1 MGLDGPGVDFSAQEL
16 ELRVLGPMKLT
27 RRGVPVTLPPSRK
40 VRALLAYLAIT
51 PGSVPR
57 ERLCE
62 LLWEVP
68 SDPRGELRWSLS
80 KLRSLMDTDGRR
92 RVIAA
97 DDRISLDLDGC
108 DVDARQLMEAGR
120 RGMRALDLP
129 ALRTIGERCS
139 GDLLEGADIGN
150 CPAFEHWLASL
161 RGEFRAYR
169 LEVAA
174 EIGKKT
180 PVGSEDG
187 LPAARQWL
195 DLAPLD
201 AGANIRFLA
210 ELLHRRMTDACDR
223 HLDAAERLFA
233 DEGEDFS
240 PIREAWEHLR
250 RRSQQPAV
258 TIASEGISGHVEP
271 VPVNASRRA
280 SIAVMPFRE
289 LHPDPAGRHDLGGAI
304 AHDVISK
311 LARLRSLFV
320 IARGSVFAIA
330 GEGLELQEI
339 GRRLGVDYIASGFL
353 EQHDHE
359 IGVTV
364 EVSEA
369 ATAHI
374 VWTER
379 FEARSA
385 ERFALVDEIGNSI
398 VSSIAAEIENEERNR
413 AILKHPDSLDAWEAY
428 HRGLWHMFRFT
439 AEENARAAEFFHLS
453 TRLDPTFSRAH
464 AGLSFTHWQS
474 AFQRWGDRDA
484 ETREAL
490 RAAGQSLLVDDQNP
504 AAHWSMGRALW
515 LTGDHDQ
522 AVRELECSVHLS
534 PNFALGHYALAFVH
548 AQSGDPGAAIAA
560 SDHSRLLSPYDPL
573 LFGMLGTRA
582 IALIR
587 LGAFEEAANWAIK
600 AAARPNAHVHILA
613 IAAHCLALAG
623 RIGEARN
630 YAARIRLQNPDY
642 RTDNFLDT
650 FHFTPDVIAR
660 YREAAALIGLAT
672 GRREAL
678 IDRHSHRHD

>member
-1 MGLDGPGVDFSAQEL
+1 METDGPDVDFSAPEL
-16 ELRVLGPMKLT
+16 ELRLLGPMKLL
-27 RRGVPVTLPPSRK
+27 RRGVLVTLPPSRK
-40 VRALLAYLAIT
+40 VRALLAYLALT
-51 PGSVPR
+51 PGPVSR
-57 ERLCE
+57 ERLCN
-62 LLWEVP
+62 LLWDGP

-80 KLRSLMDTDGRR
+80 KLRSLIDADGRR

-97 DDRISLDLDGC
+97 GDEISLDLGNCD
-108 DVDARQLMEAGR
+108 DVDVRRLKEARR
-120 RGMRALDLP
+120 RGINNLDLP
-129 ALRTIGERCS
+129 TLRTIAERCG
-139 GDLLEGADIGN
+139 GDLLEGVDIDN
-150 CPAFEHWLASL
+150 CPAFAHWLTSL
-161 RGEFRAYR
+161 RSEFRLYA
-169 LEVAA
+169 LEIAA
-174 EIGKKT
+174 EIGRRT

-195 DLAPLD
+195 ERAPLD
-201 AGANIRFLA
+201 PGANIRFLS
-210 ELLHRRMTDACDR
+210 ELFHRRMTDACDR
-223 HLDAAERLFA
+223 HLHTAARLFA
-233 DEGEDFS
+233 DEGEDFQ
-240 PIREAWEHLR
+240 PVRAAWVHLQR
-250 RRSQQPAV
+250 PPRQSAV
-258 TIASEGISGHVEP
+258 TINSEGSGPVEP
-271 VPVNASRRA
+271 VQMAASRRA
-280 SIAVMPFRE
+280 SIAVMPFRD
-289 LHPDPAGRHDLGGAI
+289 LSPGLAGQHDLGSAI

-330 GEGLELQEI
+330 DEGLELQEI
-339 GRRLGVDYIASGFL
+339 GRRLGIDYIATGFL
-353 EQHDHE
+353 ERHDHG

-364 EVSEA
+364 EVAEA
-369 ATAHI
+369 VTAHI
-374 VWTER
+374 IWTER

-385 ERFALVDEIGNSI
+385 ERFALVDEVGNSI

-439 AEENARAAEFFHLS
+439 AEENARAAEFFRQS

-464 AGLSFTHWQS
+464 AGLSFTHWQR
-474 AFQRWGDRDA
+474 AFQRWGDREA

-522 AVRELECSVHLS
+522 AVRELEHSVHLS

-548 AQSGDPGAAIAA
+548 SQSGDPAAAIAA

-587 LGAFEEAANWAIK
+587 LGAFEEAANWAVK

-623 RIGEARN
+623 RLGEARG
-630 YAARIRLQNPDY
+630 YAARIRLQNPNY

-672 GRREAL
+672 
-678 IDRHSHRHD
+678 

>member
-1 MGLDGPGVDFSAQEL
+1 METHGPDVDISAREL
-16 ELRVLGPMKLT
+16 ELRLFGPMKLL
-27 RRGVPVTLPPSRK
+27 RRGVPVNLPPSRK
-40 VRALLAYLAIT
+40 VRALLAYLALT
-51 PGSVPR
+51 SGSVPR
-57 ERLCE
+57 ERLCD
-62 LLWEVP
+62 LLWEMP
-68 SDPRGELRWSLS
+68 NDPRGELRWSLS
-80 KLRSLMDTDGRR
+80 KLRALVDTNGRR
-92 RVIAA
+92 RVIAT
-97 DDRISLDLDGC
+97 DDRISLDLEDC
-108 DVDARQLMEAGR
+108 DVDARHLVEAGR
-120 RGMRALDLP
+120 RGIRNLDL
-129 ALRTIGERCS
+129 AELQEIAGRCG
-139 GDLLEGADIGN
+139 GDLLEGVDLGK
-150 CPAFEHWLASL
+150 CPAFEHWLTSIRSEL
-161 RGEFRAYR
+161 RAYR
-169 LEVAA
+169 LEIAA
-174 EIGKKT
+174 EIGGRT
-180 PVGSEDG
+180 PVGGEDG
-187 LPAARQWL
+187 LSAARRWL

-210 ELLHRRMTDACDR
+210 ELNHRRMNDACNR
-223 HLDAAERLFA
+223 HHDTAARLFA

-240 PIREAWEHLR
+240 PIAAAWEALR
-250 RRSQQPAV
+250 RQHRQPAV
-258 TIASEGISGHVEP
+258 ASAPEAAGGPADRVHVTT
-271 VPVNASRRA
+271 SRRA
-280 SIAVMPFRE
+280 SIAVMPFRD
-289 LHPDPAGRHDLGGAI
+289 LVPGPDGRSDLGGAI
-304 AHDVISK
+304 AHDIISK

-330 GEGLELQEI
+330 NEGLEPPEI
-339 GRRLGVDYIASGFL
+339 GRRLGVDYVATGFL
-353 EQHDHE
+353 EHHDHG

-364 EVSEA
+364 EVAET

-374 VWTER
+374 IWTER

-385 ERFALVDEIGNSI
+385 ERLALLDEVADSI

-413 AILKHPDSLDAWEAY
+413 AILKQPGSLDAWEAY

-439 AEENARAAEFFHLS
+439 AEENTRAAEFFHLS

-464 AGLSFTHWQS
+464 AGLSFTHWQR

-484 ETREAL
+484 EIREAL

-522 AVRELECSVHLS
+522 AVRELEHSVHLS

-548 AQSGDPGAAIAA
+548 SQSGDPQAAIAA

-587 LGAFEEAANWAIK
+587 LGAFEEAAGWAVK

-623 RIGEARN
+623 RIDEARN
-630 YAARIRLQNPDY
+630 YATRIRLQNPDY

-650 FHFTPDVIAR
+650 FHFTPDVIVR
-660 YREAAALIGLAT
+660 YRKAAALIGLA
-672 GRREAL
+672 R
-678 IDRHSHRHD
+678 

>member
-1 MGLDGPGVDFSAQEL
+1 METDGRNVVFSAREL
-16 ELRVLGPMKLT
+16 ELRLLGPMTLM
-27 RRGVPVTLPPSRK
+27 RRGVAVTLPPSRK
-40 VRALLAYLAIT
+40 VRALLAYLAVA
-51 PGSVPR
+51 PRPVAR
-57 ERLCE
+57 ERLCD
-62 LLWEVP
+62 LLWQVP

-80 KLRSLMDTDGRR
+80 KLRSLMDTDARR

-97 DDRISLDLDGC
+97 ADRISLDLDDC
-108 DVDARQLMEAGR
+108 DVDARHLMEAR
-120 RGMRALDLP
+120 QRGIGEIDL
-129 ALRTIGERCS
+129 ATLREIAERCS
-139 GDLLEGADIGN
+139 GDLLEGIDIDN
-150 CPAFEHWLASL
+150 CPAFEHWLTSL
-161 RGEFRAYR
+161 RSELR
-169 LEVAA
+169 LYQHEVAA

-180 PVGSEDG
+180 PVGSEQG

-195 DLAPLD
+195 DLAPRD
-201 AGANIRFLA
+201 TGANIRFLA
-210 ELLHRRMTDACDR
+210 ELFHRRMTDACNR
-223 HLDAAERLFA
+223 HLDAAARLFA
-233 DEGEDFS
+233 DEGVNFA

-250 RRSQQPAV
+250 HPPREPAI
-258 TIASEGISGHVEP
+258 TIVSESAGVPAEP
-271 VPVNASRRA
+271 VRMSAARRA

-289 LHPDPAGRHDLGGAI
+289 LATDPAGRHDLGSAI

-330 GEGLELQEI
+330 GEGLALQEI
-339 GRRLGVDYIASGFL
+339 GRRLGVDYVATGFL
-353 EQHDHE
+353 EQHDQGL
-359 IGVTV
+359 GVTV
-364 EVSEA
+364 EVAEA

-374 VWTER
+374 IWTER
-379 FEARSA
+379 FESRSA
-385 ERFALVDEIGNSI
+385 ERFALLDEIGNSI

-413 AILKHPDSLDAWEAY
+413 AILKHPGSLDAWEAY

-464 AGLSFTHWQS
+464 AGLSFTHWQR

-484 ETREAL
+484 ETRDAL
-490 RAAGQSLLVDDQNP
+490 KAAGHSLLVDDQNP

-515 LTGDHDQ
+515 LTGDHDE
-522 AVRELECSVHLS
+522 AVRELEHSVHLS

-548 AQSGDPGAAIAA
+548 AQSGDPQAAIAA

-587 LGAFEEAANWAIK
+587 LGAFEEAADWAVK

-623 RIGEARN
+623 RIDEARN
-630 YAARIRLQNPDY
+630 CAARIRLQNPDY
-642 RTDNFLDT
+642 RTDNFLDA

-660 YREAAALIGLAT
+660 YRKAAALIGL
-672 GRREAL
+672 E
-678 IDRHSHRHD
+678 S

>member
-1 MGLDGPGVDFSAQEL
+1 METDRPGVVFSAREL
-16 ELRVLGPMKLT
+16 ELRLLGPLRLL

-40 VRALLAYLAIT
+40 VRALLAYLAVT

-57 ERLCE
+57 ERLCD
-62 LLWEVP
+62 LLWEMP

-80 KLRSLMDTDGRR
+80 KLRALMDTDGRT
-92 RVIAA
+92 RVVAA
-97 DDRISLDLDGC
+97 ADRISLDLDDC
-108 DVDARQLMEAGR
+108 DVDVRHLTDARRHGV
-120 RGMRALDLP
+120 GNLDLA
-129 ALRTIGERCS
+129 ALRTLAERCD
-139 GDLLEGADIGN
+139 GDFLEGVDIDN
-150 CPAFEHWLASL
+150 CPAFKHWLTSL
-161 RGEFRAYR
+161 RTEFRLYR
-169 LEVAA
+169 QQVAA
-174 EIGKKT
+174 EIGRKT

-187 LPAARQWL
+187 LPVARQWL
-195 DLAPLD
+195 ELAPLD
-201 AGANIRFLA
+201 PEANNRFLA
-210 ELLHRRMTDACDR
+210 ELLHRRMNDACDR
-223 HLDAAERLFA
+223 HLDAAARLFA
-233 DEGEDFS
+233 DEGEDFA

-250 RRSQQPAV
+250 RSSRQTTV
-258 TIASEGISGHVEP
+258 TIVSEDVVGRPLEP
-271 VPVNASRRA
+271 ALGTTARRA
-280 SIAVMPFRE
+280 SIAVMPFRD
-289 LHPDPAGRHDLGGAI
+289 LAPDPSGRHDLGSAI

-339 GRRLGVDYIASGFL
+339 GRRLGVDYVATGFL
-353 EQHDHE
+353 DRHDHG

-364 EVSEA
+364 EVAQA

-379 FEARSA
+379 FEAHST
-385 ERFALVDEIGNSI
+385 ERFALLDEIGNSI
-398 VSSIAAEIENEERNR
+398 VSTIAAEIENEERNR
-413 AILKHPDSLDAWEAY
+413 AILKHPGSLDAWEAY

-439 AEENARAAEFFHLS
+439 AEENARAAEFFRLS

-464 AGLSFTHWQS
+464 AGLSFTHWQR

-484 ETREAL
+484 ETRDAL
-490 RAAGQSLLVDDQNP
+490 KAAGQSLLVDDQNP

-522 AVRELECSVHLS
+522 AVRELEHSVHLS

-548 AQSGDPGAAIAA
+548 SQSGDPAAAIAA

-623 RIGEARN
+623 RIGEARD

-660 YREAAALIGLAT
+660 YRQAAALIGLAT
-672 GRREAL
+672 
-678 IDRHSHRHD
+678 

>member
-1 MGLDGPGVDFSAQEL
+1 MGTDGPDVVFSAREL
-16 ELRVLGPMKLT
+16 ELRLLGPMKLM
-27 RRGVPVTLPPSRK
+27 RRGVAIPLPPSRK
-40 VRALLAYLAIT
+40 VRGLLAYLALA

-57 ERLCE
+57 ERLCD
-62 LLWEVP
+62 LLWGVP

-80 KLRSLMDTDGRR
+80 KIRLLMDTDARR
-92 RVIAA
+92 RVIATG
-97 DDRISLDLDGC
+97 DRISLDLNDC
-108 DVDARQLMEAGR
+108 EVDALQLIEARR
-120 RGMRALDLP
+120 RGVRNLDLSE
-129 ALRTIGERCS
+129 LRTIAERSS

-150 CPAFEHWLASL
+150 CPAFEHWLTSL
-161 RGEFRAYR
+161 RSEFRLYS

-180 PVGSEDG
+180 PIGGDDG
-187 LPAARQWL
+187 MPAARQWL

-210 ELLHRRMTDACDR
+210 ELCHRRMIDAGHR
-223 HLDAAERLFA
+223 HLDAAARLFA
-233 DEGEDFS
+233 DEGEDFA
-240 PIREAWEHLR
+240 PIREAWERLR
-250 RRSQQPAV
+250 RPPRQSPV
-258 TIASEGISGHVEP
+258 TIISDSVGEPVEP
-271 VPVNASRRA
+271 ARMVGSRRA

-289 LHPDPAGRHDLGGAI
+289 LAPDPGGRSDLGGAI

-339 GRRLGVDYIASGFL
+339 GRRLGVDYIATGFL
-353 EQHDHE
+353 EQHDHG

-364 EVSEA
+364 EVAEA

-385 ERFALVDEIGNSI
+385 ERFALLDEVGNSI

-439 AEENARAAEFFHLS
+439 AEENARAAEFFRLS
-453 TRLDPTFSRAH
+453 THLDPTFSRAH
-464 AGLSFTHWQS
+464 AGLSFTHWQK

-484 ETREAL
+484 ETREAFK
-490 RAAGQSLLVDDQNP
+490 AAGQSLLVDDQNP

-522 AVRELECSVHLS
+522 AVRELEHSVHLS

-548 AQSGDPGAAIAA
+548 SQSGDPAAAIAA

-587 LGAFEEAANWAIK
+587 LGAFEEAASWAVK

-623 RIGEARN
+623 RLSEARN
-630 YAARIRLQNPDY
+630 YAARIRHQNPNY

-660 YREAAALIGLAT
+660 YREAAGLIGLAT
-672 GRREAL
+672 
-678 IDRHSHRHD
+678 

>member
-1 MGLDGPGVDFSAQEL
+1 METDDPGVVFSTREL
-16 ELRVLGPMKLT
+16 ELRLLGPMKLT
-27 RRGVPVTLPPSRK
+27 RRGVAVTLPPSRK
-40 VRALLAYLAIT
+40 VRALLAYLAMT
-51 PGSVPR
+51 HGSVPR
-57 ERLCE
+57 ERLCD

-68 SDPRGELRWSLS
+68 NDPRGELRWSLS
-80 KLRSLMDTDGRR
+80 KLRLLMDTDTRR
-92 RVIAA
+92 RVIATG
-97 DDRISLDLDGC
+97 DRILLDLEDC
-108 DVDARQLMEAGR
+108 DVDALQLMAAKR
-120 RGMRALDLP
+120 RGVGNLDLP
-129 ALRTIGERCS
+129 ELRTIADRC
-139 GDLLEGADIGN
+139 GGNLLEGADVGS
-150 CPAFEHWLASL
+150 CPVFEHWLTSL
-161 RGEFRAYR
+161 RSELRLYG
-169 LEVAA
+169 LEVVA
-174 EIGKKT
+174 EIGRKT
-180 PVGSEDG
+180 PVGGDDA
-187 LPAARQWL
+187 LAAARQWL

-201 AGANIRFLA
+201 SGANIRFLA
-210 ELLHRRMTDACDR
+210 ELYHRRMTDACNR
-223 HLDAAERLFA
+223 HLDATARLFA
-233 DEGEDFS
+233 DEGEDFA
-240 PIREAWEHLR
+240 PIREAWEQFQR
-250 RRSQQPAV
+250 PPRQSAV
-258 TIASEGISGHVEP
+258 AIISEGVGRPVEP
-271 VPVNASRRA
+271 VHTAAARRA
-280 SIAVMPFRE
+280 SIAVMPFRH
-289 LHPDPAGRHDLGGAI
+289 LASDPAGQHDLGSAI

-339 GRRLGVDYIASGFL
+339 GRRLGVDYVATGFV
-353 EQHDHE
+353 EQHDQG

-364 EVSEA
+364 EVAET

-385 ERFALVDEIGNSI
+385 DSFALLDEVGNSI

-439 AEENARAAEFFHLS
+439 AEENARAAEFFRLS

-464 AGLSFTHWQS
+464 AGLSFTHWQR

-484 ETREAL
+484 ETRAAL
-490 RAAGQSLLVDDQNP
+490 KAAGQSLLVDDQNP

-522 AVRELECSVHLS
+522 AVRELEHSVHLS

-548 AQSGDPGAAIAA
+548 SQSGDPAAAIAA

-587 LGAFEEAANWAIK
+587 LGAFEDAANWAVK

-623 RIGEARN
+623 RVGEARN
-630 YAARIRLQNPDY
+630 YAVRIRTQNPDY
-642 RTDNFLDT
+642 RTDNFLDA

-660 YREAAALIGLAT
+660 YREAAVLIGLAT
-672 GRREAL
+672 
-678 IDRHSHRHD
+678 

>member
-1 MGLDGPGVDFSAQEL
+1 METDGPDVVFSAKEL
-16 ELRVLGPMKLT
+16 ELRLLGPMKLM
-27 RRGVPVTLPPSRK
+27 RRGVAVPLPPSRK
-40 VRALLAYLAIT
+40 VRALLAYLALT

-57 ERLCE
+57 ERLCH
-62 LLWEVP
+62 LLWQVP

-80 KLRSLMDTDGRR
+80 KIRLLMDTDGRK
-92 RVIAA
+92 RVITAN
-97 DDRISLDLDGC
+97 DRISLDLEDC
-108 DVDARQLMEAGR
+108 DIDARHIQEARRRGIGNLDLEALRPIAGR
-120 RGMRALDLP
+120 CG
-129 ALRTIGERCS
+129 
-139 GDLLEGADIGN
+139 GDLLEGVEIDN
-150 CPAFEHWLASL
+150 SPAFEHWLTSV
-161 RGEFRAYR
+161 RSEFRLYA
-169 LEVAA
+169 LEIAA

-180 PVGSEDG
+180 PVGGEDG

-201 AGANIRFLA
+201 ADANLRFLA
-210 ELLHRRMTDACDR
+210 ELSRRRMGDACNR
-223 HLDAAERLFA
+223 HLDAAARLFA
-233 DEGEDFS
+233 DEGEDFA
-240 PIREAWEHLR
+240 PIREAWERLR
-250 RRSQQPAV
+250 PLSRQPAV
-258 TIASEGISGHVEP
+258 VVVSDGVGRPSEPIHVT
-271 VPVNASRRA
+271 VARRA

-289 LHPDPAGRHDLGGAI
+289 LVAGGAGRNDLGSAV

-330 GEGLELQEI
+330 GEGLELPEI
-339 GRRLGVDYIASGFL
+339 GRRLGVDYVATGFL
-353 EQHDHE
+353 EQHE
-359 IGVTV
+359 LGIAVNV
-364 EVSEA
+364 EVAEA

-379 FEARSA
+379 FEARAA
-385 ERFALVDEIGNSI
+385 EHFAVVDEISNSI

-413 AILKHPDSLDAWEAY
+413 AILKPPDLLDAWEAY

-439 AEENARAAEFFHLS
+439 AEENERAAEFFRLS

-464 AGLSFTHWQS
+464 AGLSFTHWQR
-474 AFQRWGDRDA
+474 AFQRWGDRDG
-484 ETREAL
+484 ETRDAL
-490 RAAGQSLLVDDQNP
+490 KAAGQSLLVDDQNP

-522 AVRELECSVHLS
+522 AVRELEHSVHLS
-534 PNFALGHYALAFVH
+534 PNFALGHYALSFVH
-548 AQSGDPGAAIAA
+548 AQSGDPAAAITA
-560 SDHSRLLSPYDPL
+560 SDYSRLLSPYDPL

-587 LGAFEEAANWAIK
+587 LDAFEEAADWAIK

-623 RIGEARN
+623 RLSEARS

-642 RTDNFLDT
+642 RTDNFLDA

-660 YREAAALIGLAT
+660 YRQVAALIGLAT
-672 GRREAL
+672 
-678 IDRHSHRHD
+678 